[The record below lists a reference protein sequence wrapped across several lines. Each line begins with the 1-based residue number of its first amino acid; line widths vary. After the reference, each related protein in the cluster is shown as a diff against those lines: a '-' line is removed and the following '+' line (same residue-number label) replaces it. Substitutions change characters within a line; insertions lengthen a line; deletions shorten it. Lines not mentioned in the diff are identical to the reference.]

1 MIISVDDKK
10 EKDEEEKDEETTTW
24 KSCCF
29 LIDKAFFQYTV
40 KMSVI
45 VGLMIFS
52 GYNLM
57 RTDIDCPEKNYYV
70 GLITLLFGVL
80 VPNPKM

>member
-1 MIISVDDKK
+1 MIISVDDDKK
-10 EKDEEEKDEETTTW
+10 QIEEEKETKPW

-29 LIDKAFFQYTV
+29 LIDKAFFQYIT
-40 KMSVI
+40 KMFVI
-45 VGLMIFS
+45 IGLMIYAGF
-52 GYNLM
+52 NLM
-57 RTDIDCPEKNYYV
+57 RTDIECPEKNYYV